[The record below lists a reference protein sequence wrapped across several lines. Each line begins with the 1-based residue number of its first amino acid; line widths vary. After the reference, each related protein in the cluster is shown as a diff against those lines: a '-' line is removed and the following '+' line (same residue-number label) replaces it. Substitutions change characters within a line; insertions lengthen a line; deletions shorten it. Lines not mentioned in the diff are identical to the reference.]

1 MKTKFLGILPLV
13 LCIPSLMALTPEEA
27 ESFNEYGDFAVTIK
41 EIKDSEKPNL
51 YEFTINNYGDC
62 YLNKEHISQR
72 RLNGRYI
79 ESFENTQSVEDNF
92 KTLIKPKE
100 VCVLRSYVDTSRWE
114 IKEGEF
120 NDFFG
125 VGYSIRNDVIS
136 ITGPY
141 NFSISDYGDYGGS
154 KLLEIDC
161 GIKQLQHL
169 KKDNYIWYRYFYAI
183 DMTYNGQD
191 FCVESE
197 YQNGLEGIATRFSPN
212 QEIDSSKLKINN
224 IDSFIFIEHAECCEP
239 TGIKIFKLVLI
250 ILAGL
255 GISGIIFGIIAVVI
269 RCVDKKVIKQ

>member
-1 MKTKFLGILPLV
+1 MKAKILGILPLLLFV
-13 LCIPSLMALTPEEA
+13 PSLMALTPEEA

-72 RLNGRYI
+72 RLNDRYI
-79 ESFENTQSVEDNF
+79 ESFENTHSVEDNF
-92 KTLIKPKE
+92 KTLIRPKE

-114 IKEGEF
+114 IEEGEF

-161 GIKQLQHL
+161 GIKQLQNL
-169 KKDNYIWYRYFYAI
+169 EEDDYKECRYFYAI
-183 DMTYNGQD
+183 DMTYDGKD
-191 FCVESE
+191 FCIESE
-197 YQNGLEGIATRFSPN
+197 YQSDLKGIATRFSPN
-212 QEIDSSKLKINN
+212 QEIDPSKLTINN
-224 IDSFIFIEHAECCEP
+224 IDTFVAISYAMNCEP
-239 TGIKIFKLVLI
+239 IGITVFKWSLLI
-250 ILAGL
+250 LTCLAVI
-255 GISGIIFGIIAVVI
+255 GITFAIVMCVVK
-269 RCVDKKVIKQ
+269 RYDKLSFRQ

>member
-1 MKTKFLGILPLV
+1 MKAKILGILPLLLFV
-13 LCIPSLMALTPEEA
+13 PSLMALTPEEA
-27 ESFNEYGDFAVTIK
+27 ESFNEYSDFTVTIK
-41 EIKDSEKPNL
+41 EVEDSEKPNL

-62 YLNKEHISQR
+62 YLNKEHISQKN
-72 RLNGRYI
+72 LNGRYI
-79 ESFENTQSVEDNF
+79 ESFENTHSVEDNF

-100 VCVLRSYVDTSRWE
+100 VCVLRSYIDTSRWE
-114 IKEGEF
+114 IEEGEF

-125 VGYSIRNDVIS
+125 VGYSIRNDIIS

-141 NFSISDYGDYGGS
+141 NFSISDYGDYGRS

-169 KKDNYIWYRYFYAI
+169 KKDDYILYRYFYAI
-183 DMTYNGQD
+183 DMTYDGQD

-197 YQNGLEGIATRFSPN
+197 YQNDLEGIATRFSPN

-255 GISGIIFGIIAVVI
+255 GIFGIIFGIIAVVI
-269 RCVDKKVIKQ
+269 RCVDKKVIKK